1 MALKTI
7 SKEEF
12 KKSFELKWLLK
23 PRHTSKVTNLKYD
36 NGWHNILHIVDLK
49 NKYLKKNFKG
59 SSSILKYR

>member
-12 KKSFELKWLLK
+12 KKSFELKWYIK
-23 PRHTSKVTNLKYD
+23 TQATKVTNLKYD
-36 NGWHNILHIVDLK
+36 NGWHNILHIID